1 MVAMVETV
9 SDKGLPDM
17 PANVGGAMVRSC
29 ASRLGHKGKKV
40 CAQHS

>member
-17 PANVGGAMVRSC
+17 PAYVGGAMMKKLYQQTRSQ
-29 ASRLGHKGKKV
+29 R
-40 CAQHS
+40 Q